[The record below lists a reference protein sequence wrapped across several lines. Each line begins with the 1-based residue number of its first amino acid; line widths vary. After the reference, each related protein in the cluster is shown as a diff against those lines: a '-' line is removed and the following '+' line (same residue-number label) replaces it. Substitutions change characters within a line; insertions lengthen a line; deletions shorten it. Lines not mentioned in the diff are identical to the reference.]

1 MSPRWSPSEC
11 LRGPSRAWT
20 SQQSPYPPPSPNPVG
35 GGGCFSSLGFLS
47 TPGDSALSSSSIFQ
61 GLPKYRCTRCSSSS
75 HRTPFHQLL
84 LFLGNFLSTPLV
96 PISKNR
102 HTAGQE
108 ASSHVRPQSPFHR
121 QDRSHRRCR
130 TCPFAPWRLGAIHR
144 RPGKLQP
151 INDIRTQGPMAARP
165 CHQF

>member
-35 GGGCFSSLGFLS
+35 GGGCFSSLGFLT
-47 TPGDSALSSSSIFQ
+47 TPGVSALSSSSIFPEQ
-61 GLPKYRCTRCSSSS
+61 CLVTGGRAA
-75 HRTPFHQLL
+75 HNQLL

-96 PISKNR
+96 PISKNW

-151 INDIRTQGPMAARP
+151 INDIRIQGPLAARP